1 MVFWRVLF
9 RITLY
14 YIVISVS
21 SPAPAASGVFYF
33 TSALAGAAALLKEI
47 EMLYLNNVQ
56 MKKDK
61 FRKNGVLAFLGHMPL
76 FPEKRCPRLKPG
88 DVRNIEITRLSKSKR
103 SGFFVVA
110 GGK

>member
-33 TSALAGAAALLKEI
+33 TSALAGAAAWLKEKI
-47 EMLYLNNVQ
+47 MLYISSVQ

-61 FRKNGVLAFLGHMPL
+61 FRKNSVLAFMGHMPL

>member
-1 MVFWRVLF
+1 M
-9 RITLY
+9 ITLY
-14 YIVISVS
+14 YSVISLS
-21 SPAPAASGVFYF
+21 SPPAVSGVFYF
-33 TSALAGAAALLKEI
+33 NSALASTAAWLREI
-47 EMLYLNNVQ
+47 KMLYLNHVR

-61 FRKNGVLAFLGHMPL
+61 FRRNGVLAFLGHMPL

-103 SGFFVVA
+103 SGFFVLA

>member
-1 MVFWRVLF
+1 
-9 RITLY
+9 
-14 YIVISVS
+14 
-21 SPAPAASGVFYF
+21 
-33 TSALAGAAALLKEI
+33 
-47 EMLYLNNVQ
+47 

-61 FRKNGVLAFLGHMPL
+61 FRKNSVLAFMGHMPL